1 MNNKIESSIPPKTIN
16 VNGVD
21 CELRIKSDTFAAEV
35 FVESEWIAMVPGNE
49 INERS

>member
-35 FVESEWIAMVPGNE
+35 FVEGEWIDMVPVKEN
-49 INERS
+49 NERT